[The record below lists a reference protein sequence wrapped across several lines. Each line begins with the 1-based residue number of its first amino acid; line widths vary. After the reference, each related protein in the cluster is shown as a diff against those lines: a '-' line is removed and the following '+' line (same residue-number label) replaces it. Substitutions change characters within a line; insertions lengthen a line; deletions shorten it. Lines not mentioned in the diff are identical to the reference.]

1 MVTVTEKTLR
11 SAEAAYRAAY
21 ARAEQLRSRRN
32 AAVRA
37 AIDVKMTHAEIARAT
52 GLTRTRVGQ
61 IAQSSRPASS

>member
-11 SAEAAYRAAY
+11 SAEAAYRAAF
-21 ARAEQLRSRRN
+21 ARAERLRGRRN

-37 AIDVKMTHAEIARAT
+37 AIDAKMTHAEVARAT
-52 GLTRTRVGQ
+52 GLSARVGQ